1 MTKREFLMDVIGAI
15 EGKEG
20 VDVVAVRDFAM
31 EQIAKMD
38 ERNATR
44 SSKPTKT
51 QLENEAVKEQIL
63 AAFEVGEVLVAAA
76 IGERVGISTQKA
88 SALCRQLV
96 EVGSLKSH
104 EVKIPKKGK
113 QKAYSIIT
121 ESEESEEPETEEQ
134 IYSSNNMGSNLV
146 TPFYLQDS
154 LDVLRLRFRL

>member
-20 VDVVAVRDFAM
+20 VDVVAVRDYAM

-38 ERNATR
+38 ERNAVR

-96 EVGSLKSH
+96 EIGSLKSQ

-121 ESEESEEPETEEQ
+121 EAEESETEE
-134 IYSSNNMGSNLV
+134 
-146 TPFYLQDS
+146 
-154 LDVLRLRFRL
+154 

>member
-20 VDVVAVRDFAM
+20 VDVVAVRDYAM
-31 EQIAKMD
+31 DQIAKMD

-63 AAFEVGEVLVAAA
+63 AAFEVGEVLVASAV
-76 IGERVGISTQKA
+76 GERVGISTQKA

-96 EVGSLKSH
+96 EVGSLEVH

-121 ESEESEEPETEEQ
+121 EPDGQCTEE
-134 IYSSNNMGSNLV
+134 
-146 TPFYLQDS
+146 
-154 LDVLRLRFRL
+154 